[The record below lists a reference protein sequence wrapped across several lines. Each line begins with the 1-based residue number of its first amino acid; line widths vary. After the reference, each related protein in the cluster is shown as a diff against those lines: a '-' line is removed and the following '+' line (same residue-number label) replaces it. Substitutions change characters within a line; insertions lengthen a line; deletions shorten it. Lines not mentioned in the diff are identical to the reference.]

1 MHAVA
6 LHPTQIVSL
15 QECNKVKKLSRDL
28 VEFLCSVNTHN
39 SIDVLS
45 LVLFWLRLGTSV
57 YTFLCHLYFIIFFW
71 LRLGTSV
78 YNSVS
83 FVFYYFLLAQTWY
96 FGL

>member
-57 YTFLCHLYFIIFFW
+57 Y
-71 LRLGTSV
+71 
-78 YNSVS
+78 NSVS
-83 FVFYYFLLAQTWY
+83 FVFYYFLLAQTRYFGLYISVSFAFKYFLLAQTWY